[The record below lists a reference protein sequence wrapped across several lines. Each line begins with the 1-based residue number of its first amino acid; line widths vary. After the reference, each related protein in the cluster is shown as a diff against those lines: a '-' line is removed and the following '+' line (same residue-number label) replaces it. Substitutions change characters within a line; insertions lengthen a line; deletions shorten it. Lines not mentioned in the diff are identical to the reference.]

1 MKHLKALVLV
11 FFMFSFEHADAQA
24 TITKKE
30 TLDYNATWISSKDK
44 QGTPGILLEYKGNL
58 PQVTSAQLFVGSCEQ
73 EFSARIK
80 NNNKTGERAVF
91 IIDPKGRL
99 TVGEGGRLFLDKTY
113 PVLGVSVI
121 NENVD
126 LGFQ

>member
-11 FFMFSFEHADAQA
+11 FFMFPFEHADAQA

-30 TLDYNATWISSKDK
+30 TFDHNVTWIEFQDK
-44 QGTPGILLEYKGNL
+44 HGTKGILLDYKGSL
-58 PQVTSAQLFVGSCEQ
+58 PQVTSAQVAVGSCEHD
-73 EFSARIK
+73 FSARLKI
-80 NNNKTGERAVF
+80 NSKTGERAVF